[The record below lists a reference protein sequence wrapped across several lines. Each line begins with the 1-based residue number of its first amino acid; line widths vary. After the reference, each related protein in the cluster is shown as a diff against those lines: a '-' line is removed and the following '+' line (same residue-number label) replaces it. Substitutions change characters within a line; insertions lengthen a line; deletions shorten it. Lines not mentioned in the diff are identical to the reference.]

1 MTCKKCFWNRQG
13 DSQKKH
19 VKFLWF
25 YFLQECDFITPTMRK
40 LRGSILLSVQGHE
53 KLWVFWKG
61 TIVEPLFFWRT
72 RAFVRSW
79 RSTECGSDWEWPWE
93 TPTSG
98 GCKNWMHSVQMKNLI
113 FWGAYDG
120 LCGEGG
126 KTRVDLKYRY
136 SLKVWMKEIIFT
148 ETLGKQ
154 LYRPQI

>member
-1 MTCKKCFWNRQG
+1 MSKGCNRFKKMCCLYFPEKVGLMHPKKQRKKCIWNRQG

-61 TIVEPLFFWRT
+61 TIVEPKFVFLKDKGVCLILKVNRMRT
-72 RAFVRSW
+72 RLRSIFSW
-79 RSTECGSDWEWPWE
+79 DWE

-98 GCKNWMHSVQMKNLI
+98 GRKNGMHSVQMKNLI
-113 FWGAYDG
+113 FWGPMMAYV
-120 LCGEGG
+120 ERGG
-126 KTRVDLKYRY
+126 V
-136 SLKVWMKEIIFT
+136 
-148 ETLGKQ
+148 
-154 LYRPQI
+154 